1 MNLTPE
7 QMATGRRNFLRTIA
21 GVPAVAA
28 LGAAAINKGPVRGER
43 LSVGFIGV
51 GGQGRALLSRVDHS
65 VVEVKAMADIRP
77 DSLAAADEVLKKA
90 NQPPAKHYVEFKD
103 MLEHED
109 IEAII
114 TAPPLWM
121 HADIVTACLNAGKH
135 VLCEKMMAKTREGYQ
150 AMADAA
156 RKNNRLL
163 EIGYQ
168 RNYNPV
174 YQSAYNGVMK
184 SGALGEIYH
193 IRLAWMRNGNWRRNQ
208 TPPSKDFD
216 ASKWGYPT
224 WDHLAN
230 WRLYWKYSEGLFA
243 ELGSHQ
249 VNAANW
255 FLNAKPE
262 RVQAMGGVYR
272 YKDGRELPDH
282 VYATFEYPGG
292 ITGTF
297 SSIESNAFDE
307 RYEAF
312 FGTKGTLIIRN
323 ENDAMLFDEGNT
335 AAGATG
341 VEVAPKGA
349 GAALETSETKPQ
361 QAGGNA
367 TQRAQAAPTGAQ
379 TVSPSTYEINA
390 FASAIRADTP
400 LNCGPEKAS
409 HSASWTIAANEAM
422 KSGQIVKI
430 L

>member
-7 QMATGRRNFLRTIA
+7 QRAAGRRNFLKAIA
-21 GVPAVAA
+21 GIPAVAA
-28 LGAAAINKGPVRGER
+28 LGAASIAKGPIAGGRVK
-43 LSVGFIGV
+43 VGFIGV
-51 GGQGRALLSRVDHS
+51 GGQGRALLTRTDHS
-65 VVEVKAMADIRP
+65 YVEVKALCDIRP
-77 DSLAAADEVLKKA
+77 DSLAAADEILKKA
-90 NQPPAKHYVEFKD
+90 GQAPAKHYVEFKD

-135 VLCEKMMAKTREGYQ
+135 VLCEKMIAKTREGYQ
-150 AMADAA
+150 AMIDAA
-156 RKNNRLL
+156 AKNNRVL

-174 YQSAYNGVMK
+174 YRTAYEGVMK
-184 SGALGEIYH
+184 TGLLGEIYFV
-193 IRLAWMRNGNWRRNQ
+193 RLSWARNGNWRRNQ
-208 TPPSKDFD
+208 TPPSKDYD
-216 ASKWGYPT
+216 PSKWGYPT

-230 WRLYWKYSEGLFA
+230 WRLYWRYSEGLFA

-255 FLNAKPE
+255 FLGASPQ

-272 YKDGRELPDH
+272 FKDGRELPDH
-282 VYATFEYPGG
+282 VFATFEYPGG

-312 FGTKGTLIIRN
+312 FGTKGTLIMHN
-323 ENDAMLFDEGNT
+323 ENEALLFDEGT
-335 AAGATG
+335 AAARPTG
-341 VEVAPKGA
+341 VEVAPKGP
-349 GAALETSETKPQ
+349 GALLETSETKPQ
-361 QAGGNA
+361 QSGTGAA
-367 TQRAQAAPTGAQ
+367 RAQGPAAPAESI
-379 TVSPSTYEINA
+379 SPSTYEIVGWAN
-390 FASAIRADTP
+390 AIRCATP
-400 LNCGPEKAS
+400 LNCGAEKAS

-422 KSGQIVKI
+422 KTGQMVKI
-430 L
+430 A